1 MEEVTTTLNKVY
13 VECPKC
19 SAPIVI
25 EVRVSAK
32 KMQVNVE
39 NEAVV
44 KCPMCNTPIAIE
56 VNAKKIEVHEE
67 NKEESRVMID
77 TLSELVGE
85 TDQDQWIAIK
95 DIAENYRIRR
105 GLEVFSS
112 NKASN
117 ILKMLGFTE
126 RDRKMHGSFIH
137 VFIKA
142 ETLKRLKSLY
152 KDTSITSE
160 V

>member
-1 MEEVTTTLNKVY
+1 MMVNKTF

-19 SAPIVI
+19 GTSIVI
-25 EVRVSAK
+25 EVTVSAK
-32 KMQVNVE
+32 KIRINVE

-56 VNAKKIEVHEE
+56 VNAKKIEVNEE

-77 TLSELVGE
+77 TLSDLVGE
-85 TDQDQWIAIK
+85 TDQDQWVALK
-95 DIAENYRIRR
+95 DIAGNYRMRR

-112 NKASN
+112 QKASN
-117 ILKMLGFTE
+117 ILKRLGFTE
-126 RDRKMHGSFIH
+126 IDRKMHGSFMH
-137 VFIKA
+137 VFIKVN
-142 ETLKRLKSLY
+142 TLKRLKSRYEGTL
-152 KDTSITSE
+152 D